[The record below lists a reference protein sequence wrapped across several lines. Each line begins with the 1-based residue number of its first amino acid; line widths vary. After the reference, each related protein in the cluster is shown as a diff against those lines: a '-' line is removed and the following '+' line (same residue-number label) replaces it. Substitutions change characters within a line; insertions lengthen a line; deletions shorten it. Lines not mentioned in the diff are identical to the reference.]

1 LSRCEYPHVV
11 VTGASS
17 GTGRAVALRLA
28 ASRYHVYAGVRA
40 YADGITLYQHTPPG
54 AGMITPMLLDVSRP
68 AQVAAAARAV
78 TSHAGQPGQPGP
90 AGLAGL
96 VNYADSPVSAQL
108 AVTQA
113 FVPLLRQAQ
122 ARIVMI
128 GSGGAGAAPESA
140 LAALCE
146 ALRQELAPWNIHIV
160 LIEPSDSL
168 PEAAARAVT
177 RALTLSWRE
186 IIGRCPPARLKEGS
200 YP

>member
-1 LSRCEYPHVV
+1 M

-17 GTGRAVALRLA
+17 GIGRAVAQRLA
-28 ASRYHVYAGVRA
+28 ARGYHVYAGVRA

-54 AGMITPMLLDVSRP
+54 AGVITPMLLDVSRP

-78 TSHAGQPGQPGP
+78 TSHAGP

-96 VNYADSPVSAQL
+96 VNYADSPVSGQL

-122 ARIVMI
+122 ARILMI

-146 ALRQELAPWNIHIV
+146 ALRQELAPWNIHVV
-160 LIEPSDSL
+160 LIESPDSP
-168 PEAAARAVT
+168 PEVAARAAT

-186 IIGRCPPARLKEGS
+186 ITGRCPPARLKEGS
-200 YP
+200 CL

>member
-1 LSRCEYPHVV
+1 M

-17 GTGRAVALRLA
+17 GIGRAVAQRLA
-28 ASRYHVYAGVRA
+28 ASGYHVYAGVRA

-54 AGMITPMLLDVSRP
+54 AGVITPMLLDVSRP

-78 TSHAGQPGQPGP
+78 TSHAGP

-96 VNYADSPVSAQL
+96 VNYADSPVSGQL

-122 ARIVMI
+122 ARILMI

-146 ALRQELAPWNIHIV
+146 ALRQELAPWNIHVV
-160 LIEPSDSL
+160 LIESPDSP
-168 PEAAARAVT
+168 PEVAARAAT

-186 IIGRCPPARLKEGS
+186 VTGICPPARLKEGS
-200 YP
+200 CL